1 MEELESNLVEKNQK
15 TNLKNRSTTF
25 AFSPKV
31 ISILLVINLVIGIFT
46 LIGVGYLSY
55 KNNNRTQ
62 MMRNFQN
69 GGGFPQNGGGGYFN
83 QQPGGSSG
91 SSN

>member
-1 MEELESNLVEKNQK
+1 MEDLESNLVEKNQK
-15 TNLKNRSTTF
+15 TNLKKRSTIG

-55 KNNNRTQ
+55 KINNRTE
-62 MMRNFQN
+62 MMKNFRY

-83 QQPGGSSG
+83 QQPGSSSG

>member
-1 MEELESNLVEKNQK
+1 MEDLESNLVEKNQK
-15 TNLKNRSTTF
+15 TNLKNRSTTG

-46 LIGVGYLSY
+46 LIGVGYLSF
-55 KNNNRTQ
+55 KTNDRTE
-62 MMRNFQN
+62 MMRNFRN
-69 GGGFPQNGGGGYFN
+69 GSGFPQNGGGGYFN